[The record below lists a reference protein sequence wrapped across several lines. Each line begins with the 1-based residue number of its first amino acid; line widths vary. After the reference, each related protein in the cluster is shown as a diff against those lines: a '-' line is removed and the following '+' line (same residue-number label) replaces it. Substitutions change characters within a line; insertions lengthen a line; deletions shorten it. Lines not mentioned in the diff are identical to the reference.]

1 MAKCI
6 ACNRE
11 MLTANGCE
19 FKWIFANGQKFK
31 RIKVG
36 DPGDF
41 FEGEDRDFR
50 CGDCAAKVGYFHH
63 WGCDCERCPACGGQL
78 IDCDCEDV
86 WLDDG
91 KP

>member
-1 MAKCI
+1 MAKCT

-19 FKWIFANGQKFK
+19 FQWIFANGKK
-31 RIKVG
+31 YRRIKCG
-36 DPGDF
+36 GLGDF
-41 FEGEDRDFR
+41 LEGYDRNDR
-50 CGDCAAKVGYFHH
+50 CGDCGAKVGYFHH
-63 WGCDCERCPACGGQL
+63 WGCDIERCPACGNQL
-78 IDCDCEDV
+78 ISCDCEDV